1 MNRPDWLTDEQLA
14 ELHESYALAGAVAW
28 PEWATWIVGFL
39 AAIAASAIEP
49 GAWFACIW
57 PAVVTARAQGKTPPR
72 CAACGMG
79 PCKAQLACQQPDADC
94 APLTTTDR
102 VSIAVIAA
110 ALAFVG
116 WVAFG
121 S

>member
-1 MNRPDWLTDEQLA
+1 MNDWLTDEQLK
-14 ELHESYALAGAVAW
+14 ELQEHYALAGAVTW

-39 AAIAASAIEP
+39 AGILASAIEP
-49 GAWFACIW
+49 GMWFACIW

-110 ALAFVG
+110 AIAFIG